1 MQSDLDEL
9 AKALGGTDADVMA
22 SSVASKFSSPS
33 SEQAKLL
40 RVLKTIDYMYSPK
53 HATPAEV
60 QGSSDVD
67 KIQGIYESFRFTPLW
82 KKLGDCL
89 SVIEERPEMEHIATA
104 LLPLIE
110 ALMVVCKYVGSTS
123 PAAVRSAVTPLPPS
137 SRESMEELFVSF
149 TDAHRTVLNLMVRN
163 SPSLLSGSF
172 SLLVHNPRVLD
183 FDNKQFL
190 ACQMFNDPA
199 FYMTGSL
206 TSAP

>member
-1 MQSDLDEL
+1 MEL
-9 AKALGGTDADVMA
+9 
-22 SSVASKFSSPS
+22 
-33 SEQAKLL
+33 
-40 RVLKTIDYMYSPK
+40 
-53 HATPAEV
+53 
-60 QGSSDVD
+60 
-67 KIQGIYESFRFTPLW
+67 
-82 KKLGDCL
+82 
-89 SVIEERPEMEHIATA
+89 IATG
-104 LLPLIE
+104 LLLLIDV
-110 ALMVVCKYVGSTS
+110 LMVVCEYVGSTS
-123 PAAVRSAVTPLPPS
+123 LGANAAARAVRSASTLPPS